1 MAVEDSSLMNQ
12 ENMPLV
18 TAVIP
23 VYNHEKY
30 VVESIRSILNQ
41 TYQNLELIVLNDGS
55 KDRSHEMVLTL
66 VEECK
71 RRFVRFEY
79 INRENIGLTA
89 TLNQALAWA
98 RGDYLSALASDDVA
112 LPEKIEVL
120 VDALEAKGPTY
131 AAAFGNAWIID
142 DAGQRVRLDYH
153 ERISE
158 NADGGTHPDVM
169 GHYTRGLSVNYK
181 GEEFGTYPSLI
192 AGNYMPAMSNIVR
205 TNAIREAGGW
215 TPGNVAE
222 DVEMWLKLSKKFKF
236 FYVDQPVALYRWHQS
251 NSSKILT
258 GKVRCAVLVLLA
270 REKAFCFELG
280 LKKIWQEQ
288 YTGILSLLLSDKTVP
303 FSRKVAAI
311 DIAESWAI
319 VYWFMRRTAKKMLIA
334 LHIHQS

>member
-1 MAVEDSSLMNQ
+1 MNQ
-12 ENMPLV
+12 ENSPLV

-41 TYQNLELIVLNDGS
+41 TYQNIELIVLNDGS
-55 KDRSHEMVLTL
+55 KDRSHEMILPL
-66 VEECK
+66 VEECQ

-98 RGDYLSALASDDVA
+98 TGVYFSALASDDVA
-112 LPEKIEVL
+112 LPEKFEVL

-142 DAGQRVRLDYH
+142 DAGQRVRLDYDQ
-153 ERISE
+153 RISE
-158 NADGGTHPDVM
+158 SADGGTHADIM
-169 GHYTRGLSVNYK
+169 GHYTRGRRIDYK

-192 AGNYMPAMSNIVR
+192 AGNYLPAMSNTVR

-236 FYVDQPVALYRWHQS
+236 LYVDQPVALCRWHQS
-251 NSSKILT
+251 NSTKILR
-258 GKVRCAVLVLLA
+258 GKVRSAVLVLLA

-280 LKKIWQEQ
+280 LKKIWQEE
-288 YTGILSLLLSDKTVP
+288 YTGILFSLLRDKTVP
-303 FSRKVAAI
+303 LSRKVTAI
-311 DIAESWAI
+311 DLAESWAI

-334 LHIHQS
+334 LHLHQS